1 MFVRPDL
8 FTGLQQPQNILHQRV
23 LCCWNQ
29 RVFNHLCLL
38 CSCCA
43 PASPKPPPPRA
54 SFVKEA
60 SLAPLCLH
68 MGMFG
73 QSSCLH
79 TTLASIEQQPLIP
92 DDTGRRVC
100 VSVLCCLVNLVRPS
114 IVRHCVT
121 NMGSMVSSSAVRGSI
136 GSTGKCGRGVD

>member
-1 MFVRPDL
+1 M
-8 FTGLQQPQNILHQRV
+8 
-23 LCCWNQ
+23 
-29 RVFNHLCLL
+29 L
-38 CSCCA
+38 CSCCV

-92 DDTGRRVC
+92 DDTGRRACVC
-100 VSVLCCLVNLVRPS
+100 ECLMLPCQPHATQHRAPLRYKHGFDGVEQRSQRLNRVHGKGRARCRLTTHCGHALSGVLPACAKGDALEVVSTRF
-114 IVRHCVT
+114 
-121 NMGSMVSSSAVRGSI
+121 
-136 GSTGKCGRGVD
+136 

>member
-1 MFVRPDL
+1 M
-8 FTGLQQPQNILHQRV
+8 
-23 LCCWNQ
+23 
-29 RVFNHLCLL
+29 
-38 CSCCA
+38 
-43 PASPKPPPPRA
+43 
-54 SFVKEA
+54 KEA

-100 VSVLCCLVNLVRPS
+100 VRMGRGSESGRVQVGALRRMRAWKDGWVGAWLGGVFCCLVNFMRPS